1 MPPLRLQKIL
11 AQAGVASRRKAEE
24 MIAQGRVRVDG
35 RIVTEL
41 GVKAEASA
49 KVELDGKRLVR
60 APLCYGILHKPKG
73 MLTTLFD
80 PEGRPTLGQILE
92 RVGLRV
98 VPVGR
103 LDFNTS
109 GALLFTNDGDFAATM
124 AHARS
129 KVPKLYRAK
138 VQGELDESQ
147 LARWA
152 ERIEIDGRKT
162 EPANVHLLRRERGH
176 TWLEI
181 TLYEGRNRQV
191 RRLGDHAGS
200 SVVRLT
206 RVSQAGITIDG
217 LNPGEYRLL
226 TLDELKTLKAS
237 FGQPQKVRGAVLNL
251 AELPGYDP
259 RPSRPRRPARLGAE
273 PMDSPSEGR
282 RASGAKR
289 AGSRAEP
296 RGQSDGDGP
305 YASRAREPESRSG
318 RLSAARPKGARS
330 KGTRPSGARTAGT
343 RQADPRPVASRPER
357 PGQSVARSEAARPSR
372 QSGLANREGARRA
385 EKRADRESAATRGSS
400 GERGQVLARGPRA
413 KRSTVTAA
421 RRSDARP
428 PKPETKRS
436 GHGSAFDRRPKK
448 PR

>member
-1 MPPLRLQKIL
+1 MPPIRLQKIL

-24 MIAQGRVRVDG
+24 IIAQGRVRVDG

-41 GVKAEASA
+41 GVKADETA

-73 MLTTLFD
+73 MLTTLSD
-80 PEGRPTLGQILE
+80 PEGRPTAGHIFE
-92 RVGLRV
+92 RIGLRV

-109 GALLFTNDGDFAATM
+109 GALLFTNDGDFAAGLS
-124 AHARS
+124 HARS
-129 KVPKLYRAK
+129 KVPKVYRAK
-138 VQGELDESQ
+138 VRGELDESQ
-147 LARWA
+147 LGRWA

-206 RVSQAGITIDG
+206 RVSHAGIGVED
-217 LNPGEYRLL
+217 LDPGQFRLL

-237 FGQPQKVRGAVLNL
+237 FGHPKKVRGAVLSL
-251 AELPGYDP
+251 AELPGTDFRAP
-259 RPSRPRRPARLGAE
+259 RSGRSFRVGGESRGRPGARPARNASSGDRPPSGERSAGSRGESRPRPAL
-273 PMDSPSEGR
+273 
-282 RASGAKR
+282 
-289 AGSRAEP
+289 
-296 RGQSDGDGP
+296 
-305 YASRAREPESRSG
+305 ARD
-318 RLSAARPKGARS
+318 GAR
-330 KGTRPSGARTAGT
+330 
-343 RQADPRPVASRPER
+343 
-357 PGQSVARSEAARPSR
+357 
-372 QSGLANREGARRA
+372 GLANREGRENARRPTS
-385 EKRADRESAATRGSS
+385 RTD
-400 GERGQVLARGPRA
+400 GPRPGGA
-413 KRSTVTAA
+413 RSAGARPTGARSTGPRPTGTRSAGARPAGVGPVGARPRAVGKGPARKPEAREKAA
-421 RRSDARP
+421 PTRSDR
-428 PKPETKRS
+428 
-436 GHGSAFDRRPKK
+436 GSAFDRHPKK